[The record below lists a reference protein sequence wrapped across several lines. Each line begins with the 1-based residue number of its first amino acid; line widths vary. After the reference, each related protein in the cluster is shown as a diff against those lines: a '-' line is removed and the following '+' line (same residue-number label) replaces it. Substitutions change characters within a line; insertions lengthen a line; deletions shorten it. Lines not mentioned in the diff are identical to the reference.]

1 MKKVLL
7 LCLFFTLNLAWSQ
20 VPVEIM
26 KSQLGSSFNA
36 IQQYERK
43 ILSINNKDKSQLT
56 EYSKNEFKKESITF
70 RDELDPAY
78 KLLATQPRIKE
89 YFTFTTSG
97 DTITASILPEYYN
110 KSPLKIQKWVIKKG
124 KVTYY
129 YSKVEKSSWVYDD
142 KFEYHIVFTPEG
154 KYAGH
159 ILSLRIGM
167 NYINNGIV
175 KVIVCTPTY

>member
-1 MKKVLL
+1 M
-7 LCLFFTLNLAWSQ
+7 
-20 VPVEIM
+20 PVEIL
-26 KSQLGSSFNA
+26 KSQLQSSFNS

-43 ILSINNKDKSQLT
+43 ILSVDANEKPKKNHF
-56 EYSKNEFKKESITF
+56 SKNEFEKESITF
-70 RDELDPAY
+70 KDELDPAF
-78 KLLATQPRIKE
+78 KILATQPRIKE

-97 DTITASILPEYYN
+97 DTTIATLLPEYYN
-110 KSPLKIQKWVIKKG
+110 KSPLKIQKWVIKEG

-142 KFEYHIVFTPEG
+142 KFEYYIVFSPEG

>member
-1 MKKVLL
+1 M
-7 LCLFFTLNLAWSQ
+7 
-20 VPVEIM
+20 PVEIL
-26 KSQLGSSFNA
+26 KSQLQSSFNA

-43 ILSINNKDKSQLT
+43 ILSVHENEKPKKNLF
-56 EYSKNEFKKESITF
+56 SKNEFEKESITF
-70 RDELDPAY
+70 KDELDPAY
-78 KLLATQPRIKE
+78 KILATQSRIKE

-97 DTITASILPEYYN
+97 DTVTASIIPEYYN
-110 KSPLKIQKWVIKKG
+110 KSPLKIQKWVIKEG

-142 KFEYHIVFTPEG
+142 KFEYYIVFSPEG